1 MDVPVRSPRLILYV
15 YIAGSYIL
23 EISAIFKMHNYL
35 PSFLKEY
42 LPELENL
49 KKYLSP
55 ETYNGHIIKDIDID
69 IVYQY

>member
-1 MDVPVRSPRLILYV
+1 
-15 YIAGSYIL
+15 
-23 EISAIFKMHNYL
+23 MHNYL

-55 ETYNGHIIKDIDID
+55 KTYNGHIIKDIDID
-69 IVYQY
+69 IVY